1 MPPASSHLAER
12 PVPAPPPMMGS
23 PRAIMPRSR
32 SRMSLRGMRAMALP
46 CCRGAREARAGD
58 VVEVL
63 DQGVDEGLVVDVV
76 RKNEQLAVCAGPE
89 TRRQHL
95 EQLLVGRRIP
105 ERLARRVD
113 QRDAA
118 LRDQE

>member
-76 RKNEQLAVCAGPE
+76 RQDDQLAIGAGAEARPQNVE
-89 TRRQHL
+89 KP
-95 EQLLVGRRIP
+95 LVRGRGP
-105 ERLARRVD
+105 
-113 QRDAA
+113 
-118 LRDQE
+118 QE